1 MVVVVA
7 VVVTLGK
14 GGQLV
19 LLQPQLVEMAI
30 PVVLARIKVKAVQE
44 VLITILVVVGG
55 EASVTETEETVDLV
69 EMVLMGL

>member
-1 MVVVVA
+1 
-7 VVVTLGK
+7 
-14 GGQLV
+14 
-19 LLQPQLVEMAI
+19 MAI